1 MKMSEIQTKT
11 ADELKDLLLQQKK
24 ELFNLRF
31 QRVTGEIENTSRF
44 RVVRRTIARI
54 KTALIAKTKQAA

>member
-1 MKMSEIQTKT
+1 MKMADIQTKT
-11 ADELKDLLLQQKK
+11 ADELKDLLLAQKK

-31 QRVTGEIENTSRF
+31 QRVTGEIENTARF

-54 KTALIAKTKQAA
+54 QTALTAKKKTA